1 MEMTNRLARTAMAK
15 ALASVAILSLSA
27 PALAGAGTA
36 AAPAAP
42 ATVNARDAAPPELR
56 LWVDARAGTGQPV
69 HWVAE
74 GGVYEY
80 PSGRKLFGMIGFDSS
95 RVIWPAKPGDPV
107 IHLTRKT
114 FTYTDPVTGEVLRE
128 YNGKPVSPI
137 AYPYQ
142 MITYRLENGEI
153 MADVEQ
159 GTGKAVQMI
168 KARDGVRYRQLGRD
182 TVAFTASIFLDFPLP
197 SGARYDAW
205 ENYDF
210 FIHRTGTVDE
220 PHQMSWQRFGA
231 LPAWAGGGKAIYH
244 LVSWRVESEAEF
256 PARTLEWARTSM
268 PMWLKPPADVAEV
281 RRLQQ
286 DAAGEGWAK

>member
-1 MEMTNRLARTAMAK
+1 MMLKTVRTAWTG
-15 ALASVAILSLSA
+15 ALATAGLLALA
-27 PALAGAGTA
+27 PAA
-36 AAPAAP
+36 AASSGSATAPAAP
-42 ATVNARDAAPPELR
+42 APAGTDARAAASPELR

-80 PSGRKLFGMIGFDSS
+80 PSGRKLFGMVGFDSS
-95 RVIWPAKPGDPV
+95 RVIWPAKPGEPV
-107 IHLTRKT
+107 VHLTRKT
-114 FTYTDPVTGEVLRE
+114 FAYTDPVTGEVLRE

-142 MITYRLENGEI
+142 LITYRLENGEI

-159 GTGKAVQMI
+159 GTGKAVQTI
-168 KARDGVRYRQLGRD
+168 KARDGVRYRPLGRD
-182 TVAFTASIFLDFPLP
+182 TTAFTASIFLDSPLP
-197 SGARYDAW
+197 SGGRYDAW

-210 FIHRTGTVDE
+210 FIHRAGTVDE
-220 PHQMSWQRFGA
+220 AHQMSWQRYGG
-231 LPAWAGGGKAIYH
+231 LPSWAGTGKAIYH

-256 PARTLEWARTSM
+256 PPRILEWARTSM
-268 PMWLKPPADVAEV
+268 PMWLKPPADIAEV